1 MRKVQNFGDDR
12 NKGWCVH
19 CGGPNETRDHAPS
32 IVFLDDPLPSDLPA
46 SPSCASCNQG
56 FSNDEAYL
64 ACLLECVI
72 AGATDPARIEREKIA
87 ALLRRRPTLAAELT
101 AARRE
106 EDNKII
112 FAVDQPRVRNV
123 VQKLARC
130 HAAFELNE
138 PRTEEPDTLWFAPL
152 SLLDNAALQNFEDDG
167 SNINIWPEV
176 GSRAMMRMLAVG
188 SEAFGAGWL
197 DVQPGRYR
205 YRTSQGDGLRVRIVI
220 REYLACEVA
229 WEF

>member
-1 MRKVQNFGDDR
+1 M
-12 NKGWCVH
+12 
-19 CGGPNETRDHAPS
+19 
-32 IVFLDDPLPSDLPA
+32 
-46 SPSCASCNQG
+46 
-56 FSNDEAYL
+56 
-64 ACLLECVI
+64 
-72 AGATDPARIEREKIA
+72 
-87 ALLRRRPTLAAELT
+87 
-101 AARRE
+101 
-106 EDNKII
+106 
-112 FAVDQPRVRNV
+112 

-152 SLLDNAALQNFEDDG
+152 SLLDDTALQDFEDDG
-167 SNINIWPEV
+167 SNIDIWPEV

-229 WEF
+229 WAF